1 MSDMVSDA
9 QTGEPVEGEEEL
21 VTPVYVYGLIRV
33 GTQIP
38 DDLPGLGPS
47 GRVSVIEHGDV
58 AAIVSD
64 IPLDRPLGTRNDL
77 LAHEAVVDT
86 VAANDA
92 VVPMRFP
99 AVTAEDAVVEELLAP
114 NEEHFLRVLDDLEG
128 RVQYTL
134 KGRYVEDSVLGEVL
148 QGNAEIRALQDKIS
162 ELSEDASYYDRVR
175 LGELVVKVLEQQREE
190 DGAQILDRLEQF
202 AVSIVENQPGA
213 PEDVVNAAF
222 LVERDRV
229 PEFDDAVENVGQ
241 DLDGRIKL
249 RLLGPQAPYDFVP
262 AE

>member
-1 MSDMVSDA
+1 MVSET
-9 QTGEPVEGEEEL
+9 QTEEPVEGEEEL
-21 VTPVYVYGLIRV
+21 VTPVYVYGLVRV

-47 GRVSVIEHGDV
+47 GRVSVIEHGDI

-86 VAANDA
+86 VAANEA

-99 AVTAEDAVVEELLAP
+99 AVTAEEAVVEELLAP
-114 NEEHFLRVLDDLEG
+114 NEEHFLAVLDDLEG

-134 KGRYVEDSVLGEVL
+134 KGRYVEDAVLGEVL
-148 QGNAEIRALQDKIS
+148 QRNTEIRALQDKIS
-162 ELSEDASYYDRVR
+162 ELPEDASYYDRVR

-190 DGAQILDRLEQF
+190 DGAQILDRLEPF
-202 AVSIVENQPGA
+202 AVSVVANEPGQ

-222 LVERDRV
+222 LVQRDRLR
-229 PEFDDAVENVGQ
+229 EFDDAVENLGQ
-241 DLDGRIKL
+241 DLDGRIRL
-249 RLLGPQAPYDFVP
+249 RLLGPLAPYDFVP
-262 AE
+262 PE